1 MRRHLSQLFLAF
13 ALTARLPAADPAAA
27 GPTAAGA
34 LAPVPADPWL
44 ASLTPL
50 LVEHYQPTGDLVL
63 AWARPR
69 PATAPVSATLTLGNC
84 PAELAPQLLVN
95 IRATDAAGHVTE
107 HTLVLRAELWRDGWT
122 LHAPASIGDPVRP
135 AQLDLRRFDALREH
149 DILAADPALDLN
161 FARNVTPGRLL
172 TWHDVVR
179 RPLVRRGQPVEVS
192 ASEGSLT
199 VTLRALSLQ
208 DAARGETVRVRNL
221 DTNREFTAVVTA
233 EARATVSF

>member
-1 MRRHLSQLFLAF
+1 MRRHFPTLFLLL
-13 ALTARLPAADPAAA
+13 ALAVRLAVADPAAVAPPA
-27 GPTAAGA
+27 GEAAP
-34 LAPVPADPWL
+34 PVPADSWL
-44 ASLTPL
+44 AALTPL

-63 AWARPR
+63 AWVRPR
-69 PATAPVSATLTLGNC
+69 PATAPVSAILALGNC

-95 IRATDAAGHVTE
+95 VRATDAAGRVTE
-107 HTLVLRAELWRDGWT
+107 HTLVLRAELWRDGWILRT
-122 LHAPASIGDPVRP
+122 PSAIGDSVRP

-208 DAARGETVRVRNL
+208 DAARGDTVRVRNL
-221 DTNREFTAVVTA
+221 DTNKEFTAVVTA
-233 EARATVSF
+233 EAKASVSF